1 MRSAR
6 RLSCLPIM
14 ASLVLLGCAKSITAE
29 HDETLDQRVV
39 RTSANVIDVNRSLCT
54 HRLALDAAKL
64 EGDASAGGREPEGAA
79 GSVEGAQYGLL
90 ASLSGP
96 VWVRPQ
102 SMVIEADDQRWV
114 FEESTTAEFTAA
126 CPEQTSVQRS
136 LGMSAVPFGCVF
148 REAYWYDVTIDQLRV
163 LGAAREVTVR
173 LEGVG
178 GHVEREFSEVNKAR
192 FRELVE
198 LEASE
203 RPLADTPVP

>member
-1 MRSAR
+1 
-6 RLSCLPIM
+6 M

-39 RTSANVIDVNRSLCT
+39 RTSENVIDVNRSLCT

-64 EGDASAGGREPEGAA
+64 EGDASAGGREPEGEA
-79 GSVEGAQYGLL
+79 GSAEGSQYRLL

-96 VWVRPQ
+96 AWVRPQ
-102 SMVIEADDQRWV
+102 SMVIKADDRTWV
-114 FEESTTAEFTAA
+114 FGESTTAEFTAA

-136 LGMSAVPFGCVF
+136 LGMAAVPFGCVF

-192 FRELVE
+192 FRELVG
-198 LEASE
+198 LEASDT
-203 RPLADTPVP
+203 PSADTPVP

>member
-6 RLSCLPIM
+6 RLSLFGIVAALLLPGCSK
-14 ASLVLLGCAKSITAE
+14 SLTVQ

-39 RTSANVIDVNRSLCT
+39 RTSANVLDVNRSLCT

-102 SMVIEADDQRWV
+102 SLVIEADDQRWV
-114 FEESTTAEFTAA
+114 FEESTTAEFYAS
-126 CPEQTSVQRS
+126 CPERSRVQRS
-136 LGMSAVPFGCVF
+136 LGMAAAPFGCVF

-163 LGAAREVTVR
+163 LGAAREATVR

-178 GHVEREFSEVNKAR
+178 GYVERGFSEANKAR
-192 FRELVE
+192 FRELIE
-198 LEASE
+198 LQASDTTS
-203 RPLADTPVP
+203 ADTPLP